1 MKDKVCLSSKLPA
14 VNGLLDTLYSGQ
26 FALWTRRRSCH
37 TGKQTKPIF
46 RNFPQTIASSLL
58 PIACLRLLRR
68 MRSLVLDQGEIVEQG
83 KHSDLLAQNG
93 LYAAMWQRQQEKMG
107 SASLF
112 EEPSV

>member
-1 MKDKVCLSSKLPA
+1 
-14 VNGLLDTLYSGQ
+14 
-26 FALWTRRRSCH
+26 
-37 TGKQTKPIF
+37 
-46 RNFPQTIASSLL
+46 
-58 PIACLRLLRR
+58 